1 MINKINNKVYV
12 IAEAGIN
19 HNGKIDIAIEM
30 IIAAKK
36 MGADCIKFQAF
47 QIDKLTS
54 NNAISADYQK
64 KETGKNKQKDF
75 LKKLQLTKEEFKILY
90 EKCKKIKIDFLCTAF
105 DEDFLFYLTSLGM
118 KEVKIPSG
126 EITNFPYL
134 KFIAKLSLPVIIS
147 TGMSNLYEVQS
158 AIKFLLNKNSN
169 LDITLMHCTSL
180 YPAPHKTLN
189 LLAINTLLEE
199 FNMKLGYSDHSNG
212 NTASIA
218 AIGMGV
224 RLIEKHFTINK
235 NFSGP
240 DQKASADIEEFSNL
254 IKEIRILEDALG
266 SGIKVP
272 HKLELN
278 TARVARRS
286 WHTKR
291 DIKINSKLT
300 KNDLILLRPGN
311 QILGN
316 KNIVGYKIKQSIKK
330 GKIIKKEWLEGYEI

>member
-1 MINKINNKVYV
+1 MINNKVYV

-19 HNGKIDIAIEM
+19 HNGEIDTAIEM
-30 IIAAKK
+30 VMAAKK

-47 QIDKLTS
+47 QIDRLIS
-54 NNAISADYQK
+54 DDAASADYQK
-64 KETGKNKQKDF
+64 RETGKNKQKGF
-75 LKKLQLTKEEFKILY
+75 LKKLQLTKEQFKILY

-105 DEDFLFYLTSLGM
+105 DVDFLSYLTSLGM

-147 TGMSNLYEVQS
+147 TGMSNLSEVQA
-158 AIKFLLNKNSN
+158 AIKFLLNKNSK
-169 LDITLMHCTSL
+169 LDITLLHCTSL

-189 LLAINTLLEE
+189 LLAINTLLKE
-199 FNMKLGYSDHSNG
+199 FKMKIGYSDHSNG

-218 AIGMGV
+218 AIAMGARV
-224 RLIEKHFTINK
+224 IEKHFTINK

-240 DQKASADIEEFSNL
+240 DQKASADIEEFSIL

-266 SGIKVP
+266 NGIKIP

-286 WHTKR
+286 WHAKR
-291 DIKINSKLT
+291 DIKINSQLNE
-300 KNDLILLRPGN
+300 NDLILLRPGN

-316 KNIVGYKIKQSIKK
+316 KNIAGYKIKKSIKK
-330 GKIIKKEWLEGYEI
+330 GKIIKKEWLEDYEI